1 MLAFTL
7 GALLPLLTITLTPA
21 SARIWATVVAVGV
34 ALALTGWASARLG
47 YGAAGRAVAR
57 NVGGGVLAMAV
68 TYGIGALLGT
78 QIG

>member
-1 MLAFTL
+1 
-7 GALLPLLTITLTPA
+7 
-21 SARIWATVVAVGV
+21 V
-34 ALALTGWASARLG
+34 ALGLTGWVSARLG
-47 YGAAGRAVAR
+47 YGSAGRAVTR

>member
-1 MLAFTL
+1 
-7 GALLPLLTITLTPA
+7 
-21 SARIWATVVAVGV
+21 VVAVGA
-34 ALALTGWASARLG
+34 ALALTGWVSARLG

-57 NVGGGVLAMAV
+57 NVGGGLLAMAV